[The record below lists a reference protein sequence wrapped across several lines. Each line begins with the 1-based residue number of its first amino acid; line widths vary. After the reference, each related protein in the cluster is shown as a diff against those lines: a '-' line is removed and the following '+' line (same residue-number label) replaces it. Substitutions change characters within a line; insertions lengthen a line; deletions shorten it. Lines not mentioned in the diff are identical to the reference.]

1 MSAVKKK
8 LAIGLTMLVVPL
20 GVAACGG
27 DSGGDGGDGSG
38 GELSVV
44 AYSTPQ
50 EAYENGLEPGFNK
63 TSDGEGVSFK
73 NSFGASGDQSRAV
86 EAGLPADVVEFSL
99 ETDMTRL
106 VDAGVVADDWQDNEY
121 NGIVTDSVATFVV
134 RPGNPNN
141 IQDWDD
147 LLADDVEVLTPNPF
161 TSGGARWNLMAVYG
175 AEINRGKSPEEAL
188 ASLKTLLGNVPV
200 QDASARDALQ
210 TFVSRQGRCPDLVR
224 ERGDRGAAAGEDVEY
239 VIPDDTILIE
249 NPIAVT
255 EDSQNGD
262 AAQAFVDYAYSDE
275 GQQLFAD
282 SGYRPVVKS
291 VFEGERGRV
300 PDPGGPVHDR
310 RPRRL
315 GQGRDRLLRSGERL
329 GRRDRDG
336 TWELPLE

>member
-63 TSDGEGVSFK
+63 TSEGEGVSFK

-86 EAGLPADVVEFSL
+86 EAGLPADIVEFSL

-121 NGIVTDSVATFVV
+121 NGIITDSVATIVV
-134 RPGNPNN
+134 RPGNPKN

-147 LLADDVEVLTPNPF
+147 LLKDDVEVLTPNPF
-161 TSGGARWNLMAVYG
+161 TSGGARWNLMAVY
-175 AEINRGKSPEEAL
+175 L
-188 ASLKTLLGNVPV
+188 SL
-200 QDASARDALQ
+200 
-210 TFVSRQGRCPDLVR
+210 
-224 ERGDRGAAAGEDVEY
+224 
-239 VIPDDTILIE
+239 IHI
-249 NPIAVT
+249 
-255 EDSQNGD
+255 
-262 AAQAFVDYAYSDE
+262 
-275 GQQLFAD
+275 
-282 SGYRPVVKS
+282 
-291 VFEGERGRV
+291 
-300 PDPGGPVHDR
+300 
-310 RPRRL
+310 
-315 GQGRDRLLRSGERL
+315 
-329 GRRDRDG
+329 
-336 TWELPLE
+336 